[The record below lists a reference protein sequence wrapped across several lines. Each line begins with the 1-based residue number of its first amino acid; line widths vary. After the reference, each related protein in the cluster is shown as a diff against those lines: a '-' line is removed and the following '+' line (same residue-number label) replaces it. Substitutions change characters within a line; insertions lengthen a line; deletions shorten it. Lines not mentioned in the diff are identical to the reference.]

1 MTTDLNDD
9 TALRFREGLN
19 KAQVEAV
26 EHCDG
31 PLLVIAGAGTGKT
44 SVVTRRIAR
53 LIEKGVNPSK
63 ILALT
68 FTEKAANEMEER
80 VDRLVP
86 YGYSAVWI
94 STFHS
99 FGDRVLRDN
108 AIAIGLAPDFKVL
121 NVAECVIFLKE
132 NIFELPLDYYRP
144 SGNPAKY
151 LSELVRF
158 IGRLKDEDIS
168 PEAYSGFAKGLE
180 KSGAPED
187 YVKQQSELAASY
199 AKYNEL
205 MAGHGYVDYG
215 DQISLALRLF
225 RARPSV
231 LERYREK
238 FSYIL
243 ADEFQDTNY
252 AQFELIKLLTGKR
265 RNVTVVADDDQSIY
279 KFRGAAISNVLNFKD
294 VYPDAKEIT
303 LTENYRSAQPIL
315 DAAYRLI
322 RHNDPDRLEV
332 KSGINKKLVSIRNDA
347 PGTSG
352 VRSLHLDTI
361 TNEVDSVCKIIEDGV
376 KSGKRNLRD
385 FAILV
390 RANSDAVPFL
400 RELALRGIEHGFS
413 GSSGLYSRDEIRL
426 LICFLRAIT
435 DHSDNLSL
443 FHVAGHAPYEIK
455 AEDLVPCHN
464 LAKRRHGSLLNVMKD
479 VSFGFNVPLDISPA
493 GLIGIKRLYNDVA
506 RFSELG
512 LRESTA
518 GVLYSFLMETGYL
531 SGISKDR
538 TEETEEK
545 VKNITRFFNIVT
557 HMEETLGVRKP
568 NAFVDYLNLL
578 MEAGDDPPSA
588 SADFESDC
596 VRVLTVHK
604 SKGLEFP
611 VVFMVGLV
619 SGRFPRKGRSELIEI
634 PRELIKDILPSGDF
648 HLEEERRLFYVGMTR
663 AKDELYLTSAVD
675 YGGARG
681 KKMSQFVIEA
691 LDVPRAVPL
700 KTKPMEAILKYAP
713 AAGSKEKALPLPDD
727 APVHLSAYQID
738 DYVTCPWKYRYAHV
752 LNVPLLPHHT
762 IMYGKAVHEAI
773 AFYFR
778 AVMEGTAAG
787 AEDLVAVYK
796 AAWRSEGFISRA
808 HEEKRFAEGA
818 AALRA
823 FVERQKGSG
832 IKPACVEKS
841 FTVELGNVIVR
852 GRFDL
857 IEEREDGAH
866 IIDFKTSDVREE
878 DKAEDKA
885 KKSLQLKVYALSYL
899 KNFKKMPAGC
909 ELRFVDSGL
918 TGAASFSDKDMDK
931 TESLIHEVAR
941 GVRKRDY
948 IAKPD
953 YNKCNW
959 CAFKDICDERYG
971 A

>member
-1 MTTDLNDD
+1 MTAGLNND
-9 TALRFREGLN
+9 ASLREGLN
-19 KAQVEAV
+19 HEQIKAV
-26 EHCDG
+26 EHGDG

-44 SVVTRRIAR
+44 SVVARRIAA
-53 LIEKGVNPSK
+53 LIEKGVPPSR